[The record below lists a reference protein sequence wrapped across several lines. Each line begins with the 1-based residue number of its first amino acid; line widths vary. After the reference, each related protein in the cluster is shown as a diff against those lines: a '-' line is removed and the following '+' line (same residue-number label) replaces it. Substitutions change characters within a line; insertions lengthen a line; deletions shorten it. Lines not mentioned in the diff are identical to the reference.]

1 MSRRPLAA
9 STRRLTSRD
18 LARGSNR
25 PLTKRQTILSRQAA
39 SRRGGLLWSNDM
51 TQSPVRDW
59 SGLPAATRKL
69 KMVSNKELAEA
80 ACMVVGRPYGI
91 ARDQS
96 QVRVS
101 KLLGYSRTTDVIKI
115 GSTAW

>member
-1 MSRRPLAA
+1 
-9 STRRLTSRD
+9 
-18 LARGSNR
+18 
-25 PLTKRQTILSRQAA
+25 
-39 SRRGGLLWSNDM
+39 
-51 TQSPVRDW
+51 
-59 SGLPAATRKL
+59 
-69 KMVSNKELAEA
+69 
-80 ACMVVGRPYGI
+80 MVVGRPYGI